1 MVKKIKYIALLFVFS
16 TAHVTHAQ
24 QADPDDEATPLD
36 QVVPVAEDDSDDAD
50 NVTGIDEDQEFVDEE
65 RLLIEFARYR
75 RLLTEG
81 SLDEAD
87 IAAKRI
93 VEMAIRIYGPQSRET
108 ASALNNLGI
117 VQHGNEQYDAAIQN
131 FTAAIEILEVVENR
145 LDESLINPLKG
156 LGAAQL
162 GNERPDQALTTFTRA
177 AHITHVNEGPHNL
190 DQVEILESLA
200 ETQLRLGEKR
210 EARLMLDRIHG
221 LNVRHFEKDPMGLL
235 PSLMNRATWQHRAGY
250 FDEERLSYRRAI
262 RIVEASAGKNDPLL
276 IEPLRRLGE
285 SFYYVD
291 TNMSSSQVYG
301 TIAGVETYFKR
312 AARIADQAE
321 DLDWHE
327 LTKTKLALADYY
339 LYIEEFGRSG
349 RLYKEVWEYLST
361 DDERLAKRGE
371 LLEQPVALRVNELPI
386 YAGGIPAKN
395 LEPGELIVGKIVVD
409 YTVTIRGRVRE
420 LRTEAIP
427 PEFTDMQ
434 RTVHREI
441 RRRLF
446 RPKFVEAAA
455 IKVEGLVFEHN
466 FSYLQADLDSLRAKK
481 SGTTTVK
488 VKGDGGD

>member
-1 MVKKIKYIALLFVFS
+1 MVKKIKYIALLFVFFE
-16 TAHVTHAQ
+16 AHAANAL

-50 NVTGIDEDQEFVDEE
+50 NVTGVDEDQELVDEE

-87 IAAKRI
+87 VAAKRI
-93 VEMAIRIYGPQSRET
+93 VDMAIRIYGPQSRET

-131 FTAAIEILEVVENR
+131 FTASIEILENVENR
-145 LDESLINPLKG
+145 LDGSLINPLKG

-162 GNERPDQALTTFTRA
+162 GNERPDQALKTFTRA

-200 ETQLRLGEKR
+200 ETQLRLGETK
-210 EARLMLDRIHG
+210 EARQMLDRIHG
-221 LNVRHFEKDPMGLL
+221 LNVRHFEKNPMGLL

-250 FDEERLSYRRAI
+250 FAEERLSYRRAI
-262 RIVEASAGKNDPLL
+262 RIVEVSAGKNDPLL

-291 TNMSSSQVYG
+291 TTKGSSQMYG

-312 AARIADQAE
+312 AARIAEKAE
-321 DLDWHE
+321 ELDWHE
-327 LTKTKLALADYY
+327 VASTKLALADYY
-339 LYIEEFGRSG
+339 LYVEEYGRSN
-349 RLYKEVWEYLST
+349 RQYKEVWEFLST
-361 DDERLAKRGE
+361 DDERLAARGE
-371 LLEQPVALRVNELPI
+371 LLEQPVALRVNELPP
-386 YAGGIPAKN
+386 YAGGIPARN
-395 LEPGELIVGKIVVD
+395 LGPGELIVGTIVVN

-420 LRTEAIP
+420 LRTEAFP
-427 PEFTDMQ
+427 PEFTDM
-434 RTVHREI
+434 
-441 RRRLF
+441 
-446 RPKFVEAAA
+446 
-455 IKVEGLVFEHN
+455 
-466 FSYLQADLDSLRAKK
+466 
-481 SGTTTVK
+481 
-488 VKGDGGD
+488 